1 VHSEPELD
9 AQARSSHV
17 GRIAK
22 REKEA
27 DSIFIT
33 SYRLQANVAGLTDN
47 GEVQIWSASRD
58 SSEQQ
63 LGGLSAK
70 AERESSRG
78 NCVVETNHEQ

>member
-1 VHSEPELD
+1 MHSEPELD

-47 GEVQIWSASRD
+47 GEVQIWSACRD

-63 LGGLSAK
+63 LGGLRK
-70 AERESSRG
+70 LRERA
-78 NCVVETNHEQ
+78 VEEIAS